1 MSENIERVKNNNTNT
16 NTNTTTTT
24 TTMSTTQS
32 NVGEK
37 LQRLKKYDYVTI
49 TWVDACQ
56 SANVPLNGKF
66 PNKSIET
73 QVTSEGRYLGLQN
86 GESYNDVFILIL
98 KDTIDHERATVQS
111 VPLAIT
117 KSIESIEKTQLMHLN
132 HGANG
137 NTRIEFR
144 YDDGIVK
151 FVDIPTRREC

>member
-1 MSENIERVKNNNTNT
+1 MSENQQRVNTSAANAPL
-16 NTNTTTTT
+16 
-24 TTMSTTQS
+24 
-32 NVGEK
+32 NVLEK

-132 HGANG
+132 HGGNG
-137 NTRIEFR
+137 STRIEFR

-151 FVDIPTRREC
+151 FVDIPTRRES